1 MSTGEGDEWVGGLG
15 ERCKVGQVTDVQ
27 SWNCVVNGRD
37 LIPVLDHFDVFLSFL
52 LLQVNLNRQGE
63 EMMYEQVH

>member
-1 MSTGEGDEWVGGLG
+1 MNL
-15 ERCKVGQVTDVQ
+15 VT
-27 SWNCVVNGRD
+27 CVVNGRD